1 MLITIERGD
10 LMNPEATL
18 RLLWWIAGAGVFLVG
33 LCIGSFLNVVI
44 YRVPQKMSLLTP
56 PSHCTS
62 CQTRLKPWDL
72 VPVFSYLALGRRC
85 RTCKRPI
92 SPRYMMVE
100 LLTGVLFFLCYWR
113 MPNWMALLPA
123 LALTGV
129 LIAAACI
136 DAEHSII
143 PNGIVMFGAV
153 AGALGSVLTGHPAPK
168 DALLGALCGGGP
180 LFLIDVLTRL
190 TLGKE
195 GMGGGDVK
203 LMAMAGLFLGVKA
216 VLMALMLGVMLG
228 GLTGAVLLITKRV
241 QRGGYFPFGPFL
253 AAGVFISQLFYTDIL
268 ELYFSFNESIIKAIA
283 G

>member
-1 MLITIERGD
+1 MS
-10 LMNPEATL
+10 PEATL
-18 RLLWWIAGAGVFLVG
+18 RLLWWMAGAGVFLFG

-44 YRVPQKMSLLTP
+44 YRVPQKMSLLKP
-56 PSHCTS
+56 PSHCTN
-62 CQTRLKPWDL
+62 CQTRLGARDL
-72 VPVFSYLALGRRC
+72 IPVFSYLQLGGRC

-92 SPRYMMVE
+92 SPRYMLVE
-100 LLTGVLFFLCYWR
+100 LLTGALFFLCYWR

-143 PNGIVMFGAV
+143 PNGIVLFGAV
-153 AGALGSVLTGHPAPK
+153 AGALGSVLTGHPTPK

-203 LMAMAGLFLGVKA
+203 LMAMAGLFLGMKP
-216 VLMALMLGVMLG
+216 VLLALVLGVMLG
-228 GLTGAVLLITKRV
+228 GLTGAALLITKKV
-241 QRGGYFPFGPFL
+241 KRGGYFPFGPFL
-253 AAGVFISQLFYTDIL
+253 TAGVFLSQLFYSDIIR
-268 ELYFSFNESIIKAIA
+268 LYFVWNEGIIKAMV